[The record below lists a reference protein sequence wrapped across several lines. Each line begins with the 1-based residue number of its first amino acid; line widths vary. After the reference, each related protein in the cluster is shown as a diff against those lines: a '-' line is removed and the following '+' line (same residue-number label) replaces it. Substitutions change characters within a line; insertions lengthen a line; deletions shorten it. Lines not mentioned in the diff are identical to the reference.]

1 MTLTPGGRACRSPK
15 ARVPGKGFCPAGEVL
30 LRRRGF
36 AAGGGLSRRRG
47 FITPERPPLCE
58 GAAPKG
64 LLKAA
69 APGGQGRP
77 FRAGGRLPFGEGG
90 TIPAGLFRRGE
101 GPLPGC
107 PPPRERAAEGL
118 PPETAGKVQLFW
130 TRCVSKGKTGP
141 EQPGAAAGPKRP
153 TPLWPGA
160 KPGRPLRAGG
170 RSAGGCSPL
179 PQNPRKG
186 GCAGRAFPLL
196 PLPPG
201 VFPSISPRGGAAMLT
216 IHQINPAAASVEL
229 TGLWNRTFGD
239 DPASHLCLLPSVF
252 QPYGRSGAGRRA
264 WSAL

>member
-1 MTLTPGGRACRSPK
+1 MPLPQSQGAWKGILSRRRGFITPEGG
-15 ARVPGKGFCPAGEVL
+15 CPAGEVL
-30 LRRRGF
+30 L
-36 AAGGGLSRRRG
+36 RRRG

-77 FRAGGRLPFGEGG
+77 FRRGGGRLPFGEGG
-90 TIPAGLFRRGE
+90 TIPTGLFRRGE

-141 EQPGAAAGPKRP
+141 KQPGAAAGPKRP
-153 TPLWPGA
+153 TPLGPGA

-186 GCAGRAFPLL
+186 GV
-196 PLPPG
+196 PG
-201 VFPSISPRGGAAMLT
+201 
-216 IHQINPAAASVEL
+216 
-229 TGLWNRTFGD
+229 
-239 DPASHLCLLPSVF
+239 
-252 QPYGRSGAGRRA
+252 GRSPFCPSRPVFFHLYLQEEVQPCSPSTKSIRPPPA
-264 WSAL
+264 WS

>member
-36 AAGGGLSRRRG
+36 ITPERFYHAGGGLSRRRG
-47 FITPERPPLCE
+47 FLPRRRGFTTPERPPLCE

-77 FRAGGRLPFGEGG
+77 FRRGCLPFGEGG
-90 TIPAGLFRRGE
+90 TIPTGLFRRGE

-186 GCAGRAFPLL
+186 SA
-196 PLPPG
+196 PG
-201 VFPSISPRGGAAMLT
+201 
-216 IHQINPAAASVEL
+216 
-229 TGLWNRTFGD
+229 
-239 DPASHLCLLPSVF
+239 
-252 QPYGRSGAGRRA
+252 GRSPFCPSRPVFFHLYLQEEVQPCSPSTKSIRPAPA
-264 WSAL
+264 WS

>member
-1 MTLTPGGRACRSPK
+1 MPLPQSQGAW
-15 ARVPGKGFCPAGEVL
+15 KGIL
-30 LRRRGF
+30 SRRRGF
-36 AAGGGLSRRRG
+36 ITPERFYYAGGGLSRRRG
-47 FITPERPPLCE
+47 FLPRRRGFTTPERFYHAGEVFTTPERPPLCE

-77 FRAGGRLPFGEGG
+77 FRRGGRLPFGEGG
-90 TIPAGLFRRGE
+90 TIPTGLFRRGE

-141 EQPGAAAGPKRP
+141 KQPGAAAGPKRP

-186 GCAGRAFPLL
+186 SA
-196 PLPPG
+196 PG
-201 VFPSISPRGGAAMLT
+201 
-216 IHQINPAAASVEL
+216 
-229 TGLWNRTFGD
+229 
-239 DPASHLCLLPSVF
+239 
-252 QPYGRSGAGRRA
+252 GRSPFCPSRPVFFHLYLQEEVQPCSPSTKSIRPPPA
-264 WSAL
+264 WS

>member
-15 ARVPGKGFCPAGEVL
+15 ARVPGKGFCPAGE
-30 LRRRGF
+30 GF
-36 AAGGGLSRRRG
+36 YYAGGGLSRRRG

-77 FRAGGRLPFGEGG
+77 FRRGGRLPFGEGG
-90 TIPAGLFRRGE
+90 TIPTGLFRRGE

-141 EQPGAAAGPKRP
+141 KQPGAAAGPKRP

-186 GCAGRAFPLL
+186 GV
-196 PLPPG
+196 PG
-201 VFPSISPRGGAAMLT
+201 
-216 IHQINPAAASVEL
+216 
-229 TGLWNRTFGD
+229 
-239 DPASHLCLLPSVF
+239 
-252 QPYGRSGAGRRA
+252 GRSPFCPSRPVFFHLYLQEEVQPCSPSTKSIRPPPA
-264 WSAL
+264 WS